1 MELRKPQHAEMN
13 PWLIVLQRLFG
24 CSGDCFSRLHS
35 RMLAPLNVCATNSKT
50 ASHLIPIFIMLIPK
64 ALLPTLSRPKPS
76 TPQVSCT
83 RPSQV
88 LVFFCSCHEI
98 QSITTLSIT
107 PQARHTPS
115 ILHLPTTSFVF
126 QMLVSCIALY
136 TFALS
141 RQSRSYFLVC
151 YDEALA
157 PCCEHL
163 TATEKSLEV
172 YTRVSSIRPPQV
184 LFCKC
189 SCHTIQSVTTF
200 TITPQAFHTTT

>member
-1 MELRKPQHAEMN
+1 MGFACPEQGRPKCEGHGIICLN
-13 PWLIVLQRLFG
+13 
-24 CSGDCFSRLHS
+24 SGLPFLKSVMRGSEQTIYKL
-35 RMLAPLNVCATNSKT
+35 NSKT
-50 ASHLIPIFIMLIPK
+50 ASHLIPIFIMLTSK

-76 TPQVSCT
+76 TPQVSYT

-107 PQARHTPS
+107 PQALHTPS

-126 QMLVSCIALY
+126 QMLVSYIALY
-136 TFALS
+136 TFALA
-141 RQSRSYFLVC
+141 RQSRSYLLVC

-189 SCHTIQSVTTF
+189 SCHTIQSVPTF
-200 TITPQAFHTTT
+200 IITPQGFHTTT